1 MAVTGGD
8 TPAKPCV
15 CASMEAAQSCSGGR
29 GVTGSRGQAG
39 RQGHSPALALR
50 MLSIPALPGCPL
62 HLGLDHAH
70 GNARKK
76 DLFPPS
82 FLPYFLIQRVKSSS
96 STGGIFL
103 PLSFIN
109 ESQTIDV
116 PGRQQRGCNSRGDAR
131 DTNTPCMDPARLE
144 SHCWPGA
151 NLQLGHSSGVSH
163 ITDLECQPG
172 LLAKQQPK
180 TTQ

>member
-1 MAVTGGD
+1 MAVTEGD

-82 FLPYFLIQRVKSSS
+82 FLPYLLIQRVKCSS

-103 PLSFIN
+103 PLSSIN
-109 ESQTIDV
+109 ESQTTDV
-116 PGRQQRGCNSRGDAR
+116 PGRQQRGCKGHKYTLHGPGKAGKPLLAWGKSSVGAFLRG
-131 DTNTPCMDPARLE
+131 E
-144 SHCWPGA
+144 SHHGPGVPA
-151 NLQLGHSSGVSH
+151 WVTS
-163 ITDLECQPG
+163 
-172 LLAKQQPK
+172 
-180 TTQ
+180 